1 MSSDDPAVKA
11 GKTLYDYL
19 RDCTAEEFYDLWKWQ
34 YQGKSTQ
41 GLQVIDDNGVL
52 KLEGYGSSSVHINKI
67 DPKTFA
73 PDGYELPTHENFNRI
88 FESKEDYVWIM
99 WDGGHTS
106 PWNGGTN
113 IQRRQRRRNDVVVG
127 TVQSTDLIYISMY
140 SQSQSEYEPI
150 VWYGSAAQWDANGIK
165 HNGHYNNMLWAM
177 YSTGGTGWLFNGGMG
192 NLFLAKNGAGTNDSR
207 LVRFKKS
214 DVEYIY

>member
-1 MSSDDPAVKA
+1 
-11 GKTLYDYL
+11 
-19 RDCTAEEFYDLWKWQ
+19 
-34 YQGKSTQ
+34 
-41 GLQVIDDNGVL
+41 
-52 KLEGYGSSSVHINKI
+52 
-67 DPKTFA
+67 
-73 PDGYELPTHENFNRI
+73 
-88 FESKEDYVWIM
+88 
-99 WDGGHTS
+99 
-106 PWNGGTN
+106 
-113 IQRRQRRRNDVVVG
+113 
-127 TVQSTDLIYISMY
+127 MY